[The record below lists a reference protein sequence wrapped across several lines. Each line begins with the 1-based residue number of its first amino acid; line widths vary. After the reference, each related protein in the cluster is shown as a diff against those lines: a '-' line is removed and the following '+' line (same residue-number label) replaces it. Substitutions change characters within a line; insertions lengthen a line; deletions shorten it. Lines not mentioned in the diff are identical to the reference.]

1 MGILITTY
9 SVGRILIQTGEGV
22 PNHIAPIGSQ
32 YTDVLTASLYY
43 NKDGLYNWQINIDA
57 TNTSGS
63 TQQGSVYVSGGTY
76 SDNTGIAT
84 FTNTSGGT
92 FNVSGFFKSSDDIY
106 STGFTFNPSNYN
118 LVLNN
123 NDNTDLTVNLGI
135 LSTDMTVTGGT
146 YNMNTGVA
154 TFTNNTGGTFNVS
167 GFLTGY
173 TDTYITGGTYSN
185 GDILFTNNSGNTFNV
200 TGLYTGYTL
209 TSNAISTALGYTPLS
224 AYTDTYVTGGTY
236 SNGTT
241 TFSNSTGGTFN
252 VSGYY
257 TGSTDVYTTGATYS
271 NNTFTFTNNTGGTF
285 NTLFDTVTGLTV
297 NGILNVTGNTIMN
310 NITASTISASTYYN
324 LPIDVYTTGGTYSN
338 GTLTLINNTGGTF
351 NVIGLNTGSTFYSNV
366 DYIDFN
372 TGATVTQ
379 AQGRI
384 SWDSGTGSLNVTVG
398 DADSGLIDL
407 QVGQEEIVRVFNTEG
422 TTLLKGEIVYVYG
435 SQGNRPSVKRA
446 IATSDGYSVTTLGMV
461 SDDILSGSEGYVTTF
476 GIISNLNTIGLSGG
490 TPIFLSPTVAG
501 QYTSTK
507 PQAPYHIVL
516 IGYVVRISS
525 TVGSVF
531 VNISNGWEL
540 DELHDVRINGK
551 TQGDLISLSGYNGNN
566 VWVNTKTLNGSYTI
580 TGNTTVGGQM
590 SAGSISATTY
600 YNLPTDVYTTGAT
613 YSNNT
618 FTFTN
623 NSGGTFN
630 VLFDTVTG
638 LTSTGTISSSVL
650 SATTYQNLPTDIY
663 ITGGTYNNSTGIAT
677 FTNSTGGTFNVTGF
691 SSGGGGSFT
700 GGTVSGAT
708 NFTNGLSANTISAT
722 TYVNLPKV
730 GFSPINV
737 GVCDTAPTA
746 ASTQYYYQ
754 TIAEVTTTLSKV
766 KLWGFSGSDLVLFG
780 IYRGSLQGG
789 MTLIGQA
796 RKTCGLGPN
805 ELTLTAETGQN
816 LSVVAGEDLVVGY
829 YPDGTSWRTVYDVG
843 ISDIYFG
850 LTNTTNIAT
859 MPATPT
865 GTATGIR
872 FACTLY

>member
-1 MGILITTY
+1 M
-9 SVGRILIQTGEGV
+9 VMV
-22 PNHIAPIGSQ
+22 
-32 YTDVLTASLYY
+32 
-43 NKDGLYNWQINIDA
+43 
-57 TNTSGS
+57 
-63 TQQGSVYVSGGTY
+63 
-76 SDNTGIAT
+76 
-84 FTNTSGGT
+84 
-92 FNVSGFFKSSDDIY
+92 
-106 STGFTFNPSNYN
+106 
-118 LVLNN
+118 
-123 NDNTDLTVNLGI
+123 
-135 LSTDMTVTGGT
+135 
-146 YNMNTGVA
+146 
-154 TFTNNTGGTFNVS
+154 
-167 GFLTGY
+167 FLMKR
-173 TDTYITGGTYSN
+173 
-185 GDILFTNNSGNTFNV
+185 
-200 TGLYTGYTL
+200 TL
-209 TSNAISTALGYTPLS
+209 T
-224 AYTDTYVTGGTY
+224 
-236 SNGTT
+236 
-241 TFSNSTGGTFN
+241 
-252 VSGYY
+252 
-257 TGSTDVYTTGATYS
+257 
-271 NNTFTFTNNTGGTF
+271 
-285 NTLFDTVTGLTV
+285 
-297 NGILNVTGNTIMN
+297 
-310 NITASTISASTYYN
+310 
-324 LPIDVYTTGGTYSN
+324 
-338 GTLTLINNTGGTF
+338 NNTGGTF
-351 NVIGLNTGSTFYSNV
+351 NVIGLNSGSTFYTNV

-379 AQGRI
+379 SQGRI

-531 VNISNGWEL
+531 VNVSNGWEL

-600 YNLPTDVYTTGAT
+600 YNLPTDVY
-613 YSNNT
+613 
-618 FTFTN
+618 
-623 NSGGTFN
+623 
-630 VLFDTVTG
+630 V
-638 LTSTGTISSSVL
+638 
-650 SATTYQNLPTDIY
+650 
-663 ITGGTYNNSTGIAT
+663 TGGTYSSGTAT
-677 FTNSTGGTFNVTGF
+677 FTNSTGGTFDVTGF
-691 SSGGGGSFT
+691 SSGGSSFT
-700 GGTVSGAT
+700 GGTVSGTT

-865 GTATGIR
+865 GTATAIR